1 MVHWMRVGFVHG
13 VMNTD
18 NMSILGLTIDY
29 GPYGWVDNFD
39 PGWTPNTTDASSR
52 RYCFAR
58 QPAIA
63 RWNLERLADALAML
77 MPRPGALADA
87 LERYDEVYAN
97 EFRAAFA
104 AKLGLERWQEDDVDL
119 LEDLYG
125 LMHRAEIDMTEFF
138 RSLARLDI
146 EQPSVDVVQ
155 GSFYREDLRQ
165 RFAGDLL
172 QWLQRY
178 AARLRQEGQ
187 PTERRTARMNAANPR
202 YVLRNYLAQQ
212 AIDLAEQGDTQMIHD
227 LLEVLRRPYDE
238 QPGREAFSAK
248 RPDWA
253 RHRAGCSML
262 SCSS

>member
-77 MPRPGALADA
+77 TPKPDALGEA
-87 LERYDEVYAN
+87 LERYDEVYAT
-97 EFRAAFA
+97 EFCTAFA
-104 AKLGLERWQEDDVDL
+104 AKLGFRHWLHDDVDL
-119 LEDLYG
+119 LEDLFE

-146 EQPSVDVVQ
+146 EQPSIDVVRE
-155 GSFYREDLRQ
+155 SFYREDLRQ
-165 RFAGDLL
+165 RFAGGLTR
-172 QWLQRY
+172 WLARY
-178 AARLRQEGQ
+178 AARLRQDGE
-187 PTERRTARMNAANPR
+187 PAERRLARMNAANPR

-212 AIDLAEQGDTQMIHD
+212 AIDRAEQGDTQMIHD
-227 LLEVLRRPYDE
+227 LLDVLRRPCDE

>member
-1 MVHWMRVGFVHG
+1 
-13 VMNTD
+13 
-18 NMSILGLTIDY
+18 
-29 GPYGWVDNFD
+29 
-39 PGWTPNTTDASSR
+39 TPNTTDASTR

-63 RWNLERLADALAML
+63 LWNLERLAEALAML
-77 MPRPGALADA
+77 MPEPGELADA
-87 LERYDEVYAN
+87 LEHYGEVYAH
-97 EFRAAFA
+97 EFRAAYA
-104 AKLGLERWQEDDVDL
+104 AKLGLERWQDDDVDL

-138 RSLARLDI
+138 RSLASLDI
-146 EQPSVDVVQ
+146 GQPSVEVVQ
-155 GSFYREDLRQ
+155 ESFYRPDLRQ

-178 AARLRQEGQ
+178 AARLRQEGL
-187 PTERRTARMNAANPR
+187 PADRRAARMNAANPR

-212 AIDLAEQGDTQMIHD
+212 AIDLAEQGDLRRVDD
-227 LLEVLRRPYDE
+227 LLEILRRPYDE
-238 QPGREAFSAK
+238 QPGREAFSTK